1 MTTYVMNNL
10 GKEEVWTK
18 LRPPVGCVRAQL
30 YCILGSYAI
39 YYCFLFPDIHFNL
52 LFMFVFIN
60 FNKNH

>member
-30 YCILGSYAI
+30 YCISGSYAI
-39 YYCFLFPDIHFNL
+39 YCCFLFLVIDFIV
-52 LFMFVFIN
+52 LFMFVFIY
-60 FNKNH
+60 FSKNH